1 MRRPAQKRPDQ
12 KLHAR
17 KRPELKAVQGG
28 YALRP
33 AKGSP
38 DIWLFLIVI
47 FLVGLGVMMVFSA
60 SYYDTIQSD
69 PFYYLKKQ
77 GFFGLVGLGLMLIAM
92 NIPYTRYRSFSK
104 IAMAAT
110 AFLLVMVF
118 FFEDKNGSHRWI
130 PMGFFNLQPSEMA
143 KIAIALYLSDQF
155 SKRGADPNQFQGET
169 GKHLLILA
177 VMLGLV
183 YKEPDLGT
191 TIAIAAM
198 SMVILLAAGL
208 RWVYCIG
215 TAAAGLAGVGV
226 MVMRTPYQMDRIL
239 GFLDPWSNAAGKGY
253 QLIGSLYALGSG
265 GLWGMGIGNSRQKL
279 GYLPEQNTDFIFA
292 IIGEELGFI
301 GAGII
306 VLAFLLIAWR
316 GYRIAIRSKDL
327 FGSLLATG
335 ITTSLV
341 VQAGFNLGVV
351 TGCLPVTGMALPF
364 LSYGGS
370 SLLMSMG
377 AIGILLNISRYQN
390 ENRI

>member
-1 MRRPAQKRPDQ
+1 MRPK
-12 KLHAR
+12 
-17 KRPELKAVQGG
+17 
-28 YALRP
+28 
-33 AKGSP
+33 KGP
-38 DIWLFLIVI
+38 QDIWLFLIVL

-77 GFFGLVGLGLMLIAM
+77 GFFGLTGLVMMLAAM

-104 IAMAAT
+104 VAVAAT
-110 AFLLVMVF
+110 AVLLMMVF

-130 PMGFFNLQPSEMA
+130 PMGFFNLQPSEIA
-143 KIAIALYLSDQF
+143 KFSLALYLSDHF
-155 SKRGADPNQFQGET
+155 SKRGADPNDFKGET
-169 GKHLLILA
+169 GKVLLVLA
-177 VMLGLV
+177 VILGLI

-198 SMVILLAAGL
+198 SVVVLLAAGL
-208 RWVYCIG
+208 KWSYCFG
-215 TAAAGLAGVGV
+215 TMAVGLAGVAV
-226 MVMRTPYQMDRIL
+226 MVARTPYQMDRVL

-253 QLIGSLYALGSG
+253 QLIGSLYGLGVWRRSG
-265 GLWGMGIGNSRQKL
+265 AMGIGNSRQKL

-301 GAGII
+301 GAGIVI
-306 VLAFLLIAWR
+306 FAFMLIAWR
-316 GYRIAIRSKDL
+316 GYRIAIRSKDM

-341 VQAGFNLGVV
+341 MQAGFNLGVV

-370 SLLMSMG
+370 SLIMSMAAVG
-377 AIGILLNISRYQN
+377 VLLNISRYQN
-390 ENRI
+390 